1 MFGIKKNGWS
11 IKQFCRELEKTISRK
26 PYGMPLADEVFQMLC
41 GYFRDKADCV
51 VCYACSDREIFFRAT
66 LPEDEAVFY
75 RKDFQERS
83 EHDRIKEYKIVRV
96 PVENG
101 VLRGLWIL
109 EVHSDMA
116 EGLEDVFREMVS
128 VVQTAVASCLFAEEW
143 RQEQMRDCVTGLLG
157 NAAFEEALQQF
168 MDQGR
173 GGHLIAARRLA
184 RYGRPY
190 GADGM
195 NRSIQM
201 LAGACKRSGIPDVY
215 RISED
220 TVALLCMDGQERV
233 YAAAQEIADIGE
245 TDLYVAEFAAVEKG
259 EVYSLIQQNLDR
271 EDEGGQAFGLHYPYP
286 KLPIYKDDPEGGRD
300 GKQ

>member
-220 TVALLCMDGQERV
+220 RKSVV
-233 YAAAQEIADIGE
+233 
-245 TDLYVAEFAAVEKG
+245 
-259 EVYSLIQQNLDR
+259 
-271 EDEGGQAFGLHYPYP
+271 
-286 KLPIYKDDPEGGRD
+286 
-300 GKQ
+300 